1 MVTRRAALAGVAAA
15 TSLPRHARAQAVK
28 ALKIGIL
35 NDQSGVYRD
44 VGGPL
49 SVICARQAVAEFAN
63 QHGLAVD
70 LRVADHLNKTDVGTS
85 IARQWFDDGVDVI
98 MDIQGSGIALALA
111 GMVVDRDKVMMACN
125 VGTSELDGKGCQ
137 PTTLHW
143 AYNTYMLSAAEG
155 SSLVRQGG
163 DTWFFIRADY
173 AFGRA
178 MQDDATAVV
187 EKNGGKVLGSIA
199 LPFPSTDFSAG
210 IVQAAASGAKVV
222 GLANAG
228 LDLVNCVKQAV
239 EFGLTR
245 KARLATLLMFQN
257 DVHAIGLEIAQ
268 GSVVATTYYWDLND
282 HTRAFAKRVAAAT
295 GNTPPNM
302 CQAANYS
309 ALLHYMKC
317 AAALGPE
324 TVKQSGRAAV
334 QWMKQ
339 HLVQDD
345 VFGTATIRP
354 DGIVASAAYLLEVK
368 SPAESR
374 QPWDYFKL
382 IAEVPPEQAWIP
394 LDQSACKLLK
404 S

>member
-1 MVTRRAALAGVAAA
+1 M
-15 TSLPRHARAQAVK
+15 
-28 ALKIGIL
+28 
-35 NDQSGVYRD
+35 
-44 VGGPL
+44 GGPL
-49 SVICARQAVAEFAN
+49 SVICARQAIAEFAS
-63 QHGLAVD
+63 QHGLAVE
-70 LRVADHLNKTDVGTS
+70 LRVADHLNKTDIGASV
-85 IARQWFDDGVDVI
+85 ARQWFDDGVDVI

-111 GMVVDRDKVMMACN
+111 GMVADRDKVMMACN
-125 VGTSELDGKGCQ
+125 VGTSELDGKACQ

-143 AYNTYMLSAAEG
+143 GYSTYMLSAAEG
-155 SSLVRQGG
+155 PALVRQGG

-187 EKNGGKVLGSIA
+187 ERSGGKVLGSIA
-199 LPFPSTDFSAG
+199 LPFPSTDFSAA

-222 GLANAG
+222 ALANAG

-257 DVHAIGLEIAQ
+257 DVHAIGLEAAQ

-282 HTRAFAKRVAAAT
+282 HTRAFAGRVAAAT
-295 GNTPPNM
+295 GGTPPNM

-324 TVKQSGRAAV
+324 AVKKSGRAAV
-334 QWMKQ
+334 LWMKQ
-339 HLVQDD
+339 NPVQDD
-345 VFGTATIRP
+345 VLGAATIRP
-354 DGIVASAAYLLEVK
+354 DGIVASAAYLFEVK
-368 SPAESR
+368 APAESR
-374 QPWDYFKL
+374 RPWDYFKL

-394 LDQSACKLLK
+394 LDRSACKLLK